1 MVSEERVDQFLAKNR
16 RHNPHFSVAP
26 RYGPGSP
33 ALVDRTTALRVAQ
46 DEEGSH
52 QHAAVGRYGEAAQT
66 KAQTQGLVGIAEVR
80 VETKKGWDV
89 LDLITGERYL
99 RHFKKV
105 AG

>member
-1 MVSEERVDQFLAKNR
+1 MVSEERIDQFLTKNR
-16 RHNPHFSVAP
+16 RRNPHFSVAP

-33 ALVDRTTALRVAQ
+33 ALVDQATALRVAR
-46 DEEGSH
+46 DEEGCY
-52 QHAAVGRYGEAAQT
+52 QHANVGRYGEVDQT

-99 RHFKKV
+99 RHFK
-105 AG
+105 AA